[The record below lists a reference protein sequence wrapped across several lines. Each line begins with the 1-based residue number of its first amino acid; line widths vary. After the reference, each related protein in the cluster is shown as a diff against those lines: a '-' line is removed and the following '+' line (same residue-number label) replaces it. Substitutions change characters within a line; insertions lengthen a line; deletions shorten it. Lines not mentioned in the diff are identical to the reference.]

1 MEYLYLWNE
10 VRLGDEE
17 VMRCEVFRFRSYSN
31 SMEEWL
37 EYSLLESISSTMMT
51 STPSPISLKLI
62 FHDAFP
68 WMFPSITNLNNN
80 ADINSSHLQ
89 QPISLIFK
97 FHEVNTS
104 MFPCRINFRHEDNY
118 HSSSPIILHSLI
130 IVCKDYN
137 EVCRIENGRVKEI
150 PLWESNPWP
159 QGCPLVA
166 SQEWLMEMCLEK
178 MGRVY

>member
-1 MEYLYLWNE
+1 MEYLSLWNE
-10 VRLGDEE
+10 VRLCDEE

-31 SMEEWL
+31 SMEEWP
-37 EYSLLESISSTMMT
+37 ECSLLESISSTMMT
-51 STPSPISLKLI
+51 STSSPISLILI

-68 WMFPSITNLNNN
+68 WMFPSTTNLNNN
-80 ADINSSHLQ
+80 ADINSSQ
-89 QPISLIFK
+89 PPSPISLLFK
-97 FHEVNTS
+97 LCEVNTS